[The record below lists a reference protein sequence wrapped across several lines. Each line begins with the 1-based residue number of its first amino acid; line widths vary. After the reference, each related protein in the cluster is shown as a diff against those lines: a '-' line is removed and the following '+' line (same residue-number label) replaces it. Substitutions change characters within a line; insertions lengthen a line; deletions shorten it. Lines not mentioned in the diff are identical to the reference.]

1 MKGNRELQR
10 VVSNVGIF
18 LHRNAPIILT
28 CLGAAGVVATTIT
41 AVNAT
46 PKAIKRLEAAKEKKG
61 EELTNL
67 EKVQATY
74 TSYIPSAMIG
84 AATITCIFGAS
95 ALNKRQQA
103 ALCSAYA
110 LVDGAFKEYRE
121 KLIEL
126 HGKEIDEEV
135 RTAIARQHSDYHQID
150 LDIPDQKLLFY
161 EPNSGKFFEK
171 YEREIMDAEYHLN
184 RNFVMRGYSPLNE
197 LYEFLGL
204 PTTEEGDRCGWT
216 VDDGYYWIDFEHY
229 PKTNARGTTYY
240 VIDTVF
246 APSDEYM
253 CGWE

>member
-1 MKGNRELQR
+1 MKGNQVLQK
-10 VVSNVGIF
+10 VVSDVGVF
-18 LHRNAPIILT
+18 LHRNAPTVLT
-28 CLGAAGVVATTIT
+28 CLGAAGVVATAIT

-46 PKAIKRLEAAKEKKG
+46 PKAIKRLETAKEKKG
-61 EELTNL
+61 EELTKL
-67 EKVQATY
+67 EQVQATY
-74 TSYIPSAMIG
+74 VAYIPSMVLG

-95 ALNKRQQA
+95 TLNKRQQA

-135 RTAIARQHSDYHQID
+135 RTAIARQHCDYHQID

-184 RNFVMRGYSPLNE
+184 RNFVMRGYSALNE

-204 PTTEEGDRCGWT
+204 PQTDDGELYGWS
-216 VDDGYYWIDFEHY
+216 VDEGYYWIDFEHY
-229 PKTNARGTTYY
+229 PKTNARGVTYY

-246 APSDEYM
+246 PPPDEFLQ
-253 CGWE
+253 GWM